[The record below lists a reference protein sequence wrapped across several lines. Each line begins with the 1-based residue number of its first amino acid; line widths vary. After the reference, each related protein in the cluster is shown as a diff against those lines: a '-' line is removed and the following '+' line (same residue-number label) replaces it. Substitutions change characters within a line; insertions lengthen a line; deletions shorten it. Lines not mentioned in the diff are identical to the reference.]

1 MSVSMRSFRNGA
13 AVLGS
18 LLLLVLLAYRFFYNA
33 PTVEVV
39 EATEGTVAR
48 AIHGPGTVQARYPLA
63 VSARITATVIQLF
76 ADQGDAVRP
85 GQLLAQL
92 DDRDLAA
99 RDAAAD
105 TDLTLARANFQRDHE
120 VFEKGYIS
128 QAAMDATTA
137 ALRAAEARSREA
149 GAALSYT
156 RITAPVEGVIT
167 AREAEV
173 GHTVGPGGTL
183 FRLVDPSALWV
194 VARIDEAVV
203 GHVTLGQPATIA
215 LRTGSFATGSVA
227 RIALE
232 SDAATRELEVAVA
245 FDAPPERFAV
255 NQEAEIT
262 IHAGEESG
270 LVLPVSAVVQQNR
283 AFGVMVVA
291 DGRTAFRPVKTGVS
305 DGDRVIV
312 SEGLAVG
319 EQVVR
324 RPAGVK
330 TGKRVHAVPEGAR

>member
-1 MSVSMRSFRNGA
+1 MSGPMRMFRTTA
-13 AVLGS
+13 AVVGV
-18 LLLLVLLAYRFFYNA
+18 LLLLALPAYRFLYYA

-63 VSARITATVIQLF
+63 VSARITATVIHLY
-76 ADQGDAVRP
+76 ADQGDTVRR

-99 RDAAAD
+99 RDAAAG
-105 TDLTLARANFQRDHE
+105 TDLVLARANFQRDHE

-128 QAAMDATTA
+128 QAAIDATIA
-137 ALRAAEARSREA
+137 ALRAAEARGREA
-149 GAALSYT
+149 AAALSYT

-183 FRLVDPSALWV
+183 FRVVDPSALWV

-203 GHVTLGQPATIA
+203 GQVTLGQSATIA
-215 LRTGSFATGSVA
+215 LRTGSLATGSVA

-262 IHAGEESG
+262 IHAGEERG
-270 LVLPVSAVVQQNR
+270 IVLPVSAVFQQSR
-283 AFGVMVVA
+283 ALGVMVVA
-291 DGRTAFRPVKTGVS
+291 DGRTAFRPVKSGTS
-305 DGDRVIV
+305 DGDLVIV
-312 SEGLAVG
+312 SEGLAAG

-330 TGKRVHAVPEGAR
+330 AGKRVHAVPGGAR